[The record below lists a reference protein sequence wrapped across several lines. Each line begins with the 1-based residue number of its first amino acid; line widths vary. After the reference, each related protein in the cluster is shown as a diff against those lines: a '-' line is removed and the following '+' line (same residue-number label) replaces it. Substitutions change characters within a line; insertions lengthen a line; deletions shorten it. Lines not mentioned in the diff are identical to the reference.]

1 MHDIFREATARLEI
15 AVKRIFPRITDY
27 RGHGRRSFRLLQ
39 NA

>member
-1 MHDIFREATARLEI
+1 MHDILRDATARLEI
-15 AVKRIFPRITDY
+15 AVKHIFPRVVDY